1 MNPYLVG
8 VLFTLGAEFVGVAF
22 WVGWYLY
29 KWERDI
35 QRHNEGRRIAFE
47 RESRQL
53 AIEVERE
60 MKIASERDSE
70 WTLKKAE
77 QERAS
82 RN

>member
-8 VLFTLGAEFVGVAF
+8 VLFTLGAEFVGLVF
-22 WVGWYLY
+22 WVVWGLY
-29 KWERDI
+29 KIQRDI
-35 QRHNEGRRIAFE
+35 DQHNEGRRIALE
-47 RESRQL
+47 REARQL

-60 MKIASERDSE
+60 LKIASEME
-70 WTLKKAE
+70 LKGTLKKAE